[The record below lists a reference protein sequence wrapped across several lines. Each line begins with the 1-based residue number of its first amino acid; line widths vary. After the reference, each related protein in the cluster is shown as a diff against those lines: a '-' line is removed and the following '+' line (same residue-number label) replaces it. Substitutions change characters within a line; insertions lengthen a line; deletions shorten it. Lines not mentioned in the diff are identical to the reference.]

1 MQKSHTLSITD
12 KVWDFFMT
20 ENKISP
26 DLSIAIDIPEEER
39 AKSLDL
45 NVGYNELFDEWE
57 LIIRYTGNLTQ
68 IREELD
74 ISVEELLG
82 GYAIIRIPQYLI
94 GKLSDYSQIDYIEK
108 PKSLLLEQMEGILR
122 SCVNPVRLPNYNL
135 TGSGTL
141 VACLD
146 SGVDFYHKDFRNTD
160 GTTRILTMWDQT
172 IPGNPPEG
180 FTIGSVY
187 SEEDINEA
195 LKNEEDP
202 VRRRELVAEFD
213 STGHGTA
220 VLGIMAGNGFSS
232 TEGNVGVAP
241 EAGIIVVKLGNPE
254 ERGFPRTTQLML
266 AIDYSVRFAIAS
278 GKPLAINISFGNNY
292 GAHNGESLLERY
304 LDSISNLH
312 KVSIVTGTGNDGT
325 TSRHTAGRLVVGR
338 EEEIEI
344 YVADYMQSFNLQ
356 IWKHYLDEF
365 DISILSPSGER
376 IGPLSSYSRVQNY
389 RLPQDSV
396 AVYYSEPTPYNP
408 QQEIYVSWI
417 PNEDYV
423 TAGIWKILLAPKRV
437 TAGDYNMWLPV
448 AGSTSSEVSFVRPVI
463 FNTLLVPSTA
473 RYVISVAAYDSRND
487 TYAPFS
493 GRGTVPEYNLQT
505 VAGKPDLAAPG
516 VEINTCKAGGG
527 YDIFSG
533 TSFAAPF
540 VTGAAA
546 LLMQWGIV
554 NGNDPYLFG
563 EKIRASLIKGA
574 RVLSFQQSVPSPL
587 VGWGALC
594 VADSIPRG

>member
-1 MQKSHTLSITD
+1 MRD
-12 KVWDFFMT
+12 KVWDFVMT
-20 ENKISP
+20 ESKISP
-26 DLSIAIDIPEEER
+26 ELSIALGITEEER
-39 AKSLDL
+39 KKSLDL

-57 LIIRYTGNLTQ
+57 LIIRYTGSLSQ
-68 IREELD
+68 IREELN

-82 GYAIIRIPQYLI
+82 GYAVMRVPQYLI
-94 GKLSDYSQIDYIEK
+94 GRLSDYPQIDYIEK
-108 PKSLLLEQMEGILR
+108 PKSLLLEQMEGISR
-122 SCVNPVRLPNYNL
+122 SCVNRVRLPDYNL
-135 TGSGTL
+135 TGTGTL

-146 SGVDFYHKDFRNTD
+146 SGVDFFHRDFRNAD
-160 GTTRILTMWDQT
+160 GTTRIVTMWDQT
-172 IPGNPPEG
+172 IPGKPPEG

-187 SEEDINEA
+187 SEEEINEA
-195 LKNEEDP
+195 LENENDP
-202 VRRRELVAEFD
+202 KRRRELVGEFD
-213 STGHGTA
+213 TTGHGTA

-232 TEGNVGVAP
+232 NSGIVGVAP

-254 ERGFPRTTQLML
+254 EKGFPRTTQLML
-266 AIDYSVRFAIAS
+266 AIDYSVRFAIAA
-278 GKPLAINISFGNNY
+278 GRPLAINISFGNNY

-304 LDSISNLH
+304 MNTISNLYRI
-312 KVSIVTGTGNDGT
+312 SIATGTGNDGT
-325 TSRHTAGRLVVGR
+325 TSRHTSGNLLSGNQ
-338 EEEIEI
+338 ETIEI
-344 YVADYMQSFNLQ
+344 YVADYMRSFNLQ

-365 DISILSPSGER
+365 DIYIESPAGAR

-389 RLPQDSV
+389 RLPQDNL

-417 PNEDYV
+417 PSEDYI
-423 TAGIWKILLAPKRV
+423 TAGIWKVRLAPKRV

-487 TYAPFS
+487 TYAAFS
-493 GRGTVPEYNLQT
+493 GRGPLPEYNLQAS
-505 VAGKPDLAAPG
+505 VGKPDLAAPG

-527 YDIFSG
+527 YGTFSG

-554 NGNDPYLFG
+554 NGNDPYLYG
-563 EKIRASLIKGA
+563 EKIRASLVKGA
-574 RVLSFQQSVPSPL
+574 RILPFQDSVPSPL

-594 VADSIPRG
+594 VADSLPV